1 MLCPSRQLPLLI
13 SRRIARPHPFL
24 HQSRQAS
31 SFSQL
36 STSDLHTISTR
47 LLPLT
52 RTLLSHLQALQAQ
65 PHPPAPHAT
74 TLQLLSPLSPL
85 ISETTSLH
93 NALSDLRTLEAENPR
108 DPELLQLI
116 QDEHSQLLSK
126 LASTTTSLLSTLL
139 PVHHHLTHSTPP
151 DSNLNSAILELRAG
165 TGGDEAAL
173 FVNDLHLMYTRLA
186 ARHKWKLSPISYSH
200 APKGGLRELILRVS
214 APGISSTLLSEAG
227 VHRVQRV
234 PATETHGR
242 MHTSTASVAVLSD
255 NRNAARQ
262 IKLSESDIKVD
273 VYRASGAGG
282 QHVNKTES
290 AVRVTHLPTGLVAQS
305 QEERSQ
311 HRNRQIAMEVLA
323 ARIAAA
329 REAEE
334 VARRVVERR
343 NQLGE
348 STGERSDRIRTYN
361 FPQRRVTDH
370 RLVMDRGLLD
380 LVPSVGDVLGDKSA
394 NLEEV
399 MQGGQG
405 LDRLM
410 EGVQRVRDLVAMKE
424 ILEIAKQEEEGAGGL
439 EGYGLAETAA

>member
-1 MLCPSRQLPLLI
+1 MPL
-13 SRRIARPHPFL
+13 PHPSH
-24 HQSRQAS
+24 HQRRQS
-31 SFSQL
+31 STFSQL
-36 STSDLHTISTR
+36 SPSDLHTISNR

-52 RTLLSHLQALQAQ
+52 RTLLSHLQSLQAQ

-74 TLQLLSPLSPL
+74 TLRLLNPLSPL

-93 NALSDLRTLEAENPR
+93 HALSDLQTLKAENP
-108 DPELLQLI
+108 DEPELLQLI
-116 QDEHSQLLSK
+116 QDEHGQLLGQ
-126 LASTTTSLLSTLL
+126 LASTTSSLLCTLL
-139 PVHHHLTHSTPP
+139 PLHHHLSHTTPP

-214 APGISSTLLSEAG
+214 APNVSSILQSEAG

-255 NRNAARQ
+255 NRNAACKV
-262 IKLSESDIKVD
+262 KLSESDIKVE
-273 VYRASGAGG
+273 VFRASGAGG

-290 AVRVTHLPTGLVAQS
+290 AVRITHVPTGLVAQS

-334 VARRVVERR
+334 LARRVVERR

-348 STGERSDRIRTYN
+348 SIGERSDRIRTYN

-370 RLVMDRGLLD
+370 RLVMDRGLMD
-380 LVPSVGDVLGDKSA
+380 LLPSVGDVVGDKSA
-394 NLEEV
+394 NLEDV

-405 LDRLM
+405 LDELM
-410 EGVQRVRDLVAMKE
+410 EGVKRVRDLVAVKE
-424 ILEIAKQEEEGAGGL
+424 LLDIAKQEEEGKGGL
-439 EGYGLAETAA
+439 EGYGVAETMA